1 MAYTRLSLR
10 PCSLTGLHPWHFG
23 RFPPPRLPRLPQT
36 AASEAAIFAQR
47 SEAEVLHILRPLP
60 TPPAPTTLVLASI
73 PPTAPPAHTPPPR
86 VHLRAAPALHAAPL
100 PFDLHGPSQRERP
113 LAPPAP

>member
-1 MAYTRLSLR
+1 MAFWSL
-10 PCSLTGLHPWHFG
+10 
-23 RFPPPRLPRLPQT
+23 PPSAVTAVAAT

-60 TPPAPTTLVLASI
+60 TPSAPTTLVLASI

-100 PFDLHGPSQRERP
+100 PFDLRGPSQRERHQ
-113 LAPPAP
+113 LRLLHNRALLQRG